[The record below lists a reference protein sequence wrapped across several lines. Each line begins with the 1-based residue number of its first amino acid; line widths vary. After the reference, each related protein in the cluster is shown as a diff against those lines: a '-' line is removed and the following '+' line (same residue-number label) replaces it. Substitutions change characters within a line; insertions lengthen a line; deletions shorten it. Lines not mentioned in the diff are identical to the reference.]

1 MPTPSE
7 GRALLFLAA
16 VAALGLGVRGWRAAS
31 GPDPPAAD
39 REALARQIAAVDSA
53 VTLGGPRRAQRSRTE
68 STERSAVSP
77 GYASANG
84 SATAPGA
91 VEMPPPVDLD
101 RATAPELDELPGIGP
116 ALAARII
123 ADRDA
128 NGPFG
133 SLEALQE
140 VKGIGP
146 SLAARLSPR
155 VTFSSPPRPAR
166 RKGQARD
173 SPHP

>member
-16 VAALGLGVRGWRAAS
+16 VAALGLGVRGWRAVQ
-31 GPDPPAAD
+31 GPDPPASD
-39 REALARQIAAVDSA
+39 REALARQIATVDSA
-53 VTLGGPRRAQRSRTE
+53 VNAGGRRRAQGPRPSRVA
-68 STERSAVSP
+68 SDAAPDVDARERPRAR
-77 GYASANG
+77 
-84 SATAPGA
+84 
-91 VEMPPPVDLD
+91 VEEPVEPVDLD
-101 RATAPELDELPGIGP
+101 RASAVELDALPGIGP
-116 ALAARII
+116 ALAARIV

-128 NGPFG
+128 HGPFG

-146 SLAARLSPR
+146 ALAAKLSSR
-155 VTFSSPPRPAR
+155 VTFSAPPRPPRPKAT
-166 RKGQARD
+166 ARD